1 MHENT
6 KQIKLMAMRLRIFKA
21 GRPALALY
29 IYIKPKEMLKLGKNT
44 RLHFN

>member
-1 MHENT
+1 MKT
-6 KQIKLMAMRLRIFKA
+6 PSKA
-21 GRPALALY
+21 YGHAASDFQSWSPCLALY